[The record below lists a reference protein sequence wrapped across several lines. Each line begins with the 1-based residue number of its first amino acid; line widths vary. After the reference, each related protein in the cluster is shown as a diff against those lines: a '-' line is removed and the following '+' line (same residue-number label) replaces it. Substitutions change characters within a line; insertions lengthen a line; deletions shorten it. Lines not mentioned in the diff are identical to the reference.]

1 MKRFD
6 VIVIGKGMVGSAGA
20 KYLSASLK
28 DVALIGPDEPADFNN
43 ASVFASHY
51 DQARVQRLIG
61 KDDAWTRLNLDSAK
75 QYDAI
80 RQQSGIEFHDPV
92 GCLYVNPSGKD
103 NYLENAKSLGEQF
116 QTSFKAFQSGK
127 EIADHYPDFH
137 FPESAHGLF
146 ESSPSGLI
154 NPRLLIQ
161 AQLKILEGNV
171 GVIIRDTVVNMSHIG
186 TEYLVET
193 SGGSSYF
200 AHRILLAAGSFV
212 NFFNLLPK
220 KPDLFIKG
228 ETVLLARLSEQDA
241 EKLSKLP
248 SLLYE
253 MDNGEVEGV
262 YLIKPVKYPD
272 GEWYLKMGC
281 NMPEDIIFENITQVQ
296 QWFRNGDSERFI
308 PRMTDTLMSIMPG
321 LKPEDFITKRCIIN
335 RSVHGRPYI
344 GETNQ
349 KGLFIASG
357 CNGYSAMC
365 SDAIG
370 NLAASLIIHG
380 KFPDGYS
387 STSFEPVFK

>member
-1 MKRFD
+1 
-6 VIVIGKGMVGSAGA
+6 
-20 KYLSASLK
+20 
-28 DVALIGPDEPADFNN
+28 
-43 ASVFASHY
+43 
-51 DQARVQRLIG
+51 
-61 KDDAWTRLNLDSAK
+61 
-75 QYDAI
+75 
-80 RQQSGIEFHDPV
+80 
-92 GCLYVNPSGKD
+92 
-103 NYLENAKSLGEQF
+103 
-116 QTSFKAFQSGK
+116 
-127 EIADHYPDFH
+127 
-137 FPESAHGLF
+137 
-146 ESSPSGLI
+146 
-154 NPRLLIQ
+154 
-161 AQLKILEGNV
+161 
-171 GVIIRDTVVNMSHIG
+171 
-186 TEYLVET
+186 VET
-193 SGGSSYF
+193 SEGSSYF

-220 KPDLFIKG
+220 KPDLVIKG
-228 ETVLLARLSEQDA
+228 ETVLLARLSEQEA
-241 EKLSKLP
+241 GKLSKLP

-296 QWFRNGDSERFI
+296 QWFRHGDSDRFI
-308 PRMTDTLMSIMPG
+308 PRMKETLMAIMPG
-321 LKPEDFITKRCIIN
+321 LKPDDFITKRCIIN

-370 NLAASLIIHG
+370 KVVASFIISG

-387 STSFEPVFK
+387 STSFEPVFR